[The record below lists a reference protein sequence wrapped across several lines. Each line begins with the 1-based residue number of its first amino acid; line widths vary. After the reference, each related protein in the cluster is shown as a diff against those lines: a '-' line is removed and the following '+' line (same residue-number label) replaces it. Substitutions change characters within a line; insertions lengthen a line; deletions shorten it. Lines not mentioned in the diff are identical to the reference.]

1 MIQFKNVTFSYPSTM
16 QPALIDVNLQ
26 LPAGKVTLIAGAS
39 GCGKSTLL
47 RCINGL
53 VPHFSGGS
61 LQGTIRVGGLDP
73 IQLAPQNM
81 SRHVGFIFQDPEAQF
96 IVDRVEDEI
105 AFALENAAIPPQVMH
120 ERVAA
125 ILELLNLTGLR
136 QRNLDTLSGGERQR
150 VAIAAAL
157 VFQPEVLLLDEPTS
171 QLDPASA
178 EDVLKAIHRLNIQY
192 GLTIVLAEHRLERV
206 LPFADWMVHLSSGL
220 PGGLEGTPAQI
231 LEQIDLQPP
240 VVRLAKALDWRPLP
254 LTVDEARKFTDNNLY
269 FESPP
274 PRPPG
279 MKQPSETSLTFS
291 ASHLPQPF
299 IQVKHLDV
307 HYGKQRAVHGV
318 DFELFPGEILALM
331 GPNGAGKTT
340 LLRAICG
347 LIAPSHGSINVAGKD
362 ISGWEVADICK
373 SVGYLPQDPNTL
385 LFADRVDEELMITL
399 QNHKGKMDQAAR
411 DIAEHEVTRLLLRLG
426 LSEVSGVYP
435 RDLSV
440 GQRQRVALGAIAI
453 THPGALLLDEPT
465 RGLDYTAKQTL
476 VEILH
481 TWRDESMAILV
492 VTHDVELAAQLAD
505 RVAILQDG
513 QIVSIGEPAQVMR
526 LYSTFTP
533 QIAQLFPQSPWLTPD
548 DVLKASSL

>member
-1 MIQFKNVTFSYPSTM
+1 MIQFKNVTFFYPSST
-16 QPALIDVNLQ
+16 QPALKDVSLQ
-26 LPAGKVTLIAGAS
+26 LPAGKVTLVSGAS
-39 GCGKSTLL
+39 GCGKSTFL

-61 LQGTIRVGGLDP
+61 LQGTIRVGELDP
-73 IQLAPQNM
+73 IQLAPQKM
-81 SRHVGFIFQDPEAQF
+81 SRHIGFIFQDPEAQF
-96 IVDRVEDEI
+96 VVDRVEDEI
-105 AFALENAAIPPQVMH
+105 AFALENAAIPPQVMQ
-120 ERVAA
+120 ERIAA
-125 ILELLNLTGLR
+125 ILELLNLTSLR

-178 EDVLKAIHRLNIQY
+178 EDVLNAIHLLNLQY

-206 LPFADWMVHLSSGL
+206 LPFTDWMVYLSSGL
-220 PGGLEGTPAQI
+220 PGGLQGTPSQV

-254 LTVDEARKFTDNNLY
+254 LTVDEARKFTNNHLS
-269 FESPP
+269 FESHPAFSSSV
-274 PRPPG
+274 R
-279 MKQPSETSLTFS
+279 QSSERDSVVS
-291 ASHLPQPF
+291 VNHLIQPF
-299 IQVKHLDV
+299 IQVKDLEI
-307 HYGKQRAVHGV
+307 HYGKQRALHGV

-331 GPNGAGKTT
+331 GLNGAGKTT

-347 LIAPSHGSINVAGKD
+347 LIAPWRGSILVAGKD
-362 ISGWEVADICK
+362 ISGLEVADICK
-373 SVGYLPQDPNTL
+373 SVGFLPQDPNAL

-411 DIAEHEVTRLLLRLG
+411 GMAKLEVTRLLLRLG
-426 LSEVSGVYP
+426 LSEVSAVYP

-453 THPGALLLDEPT
+453 TCPGALLLDEPT

-476 VEILH
+476 AEILH
-481 TWRDESMAILV
+481 AWRDASMAILV

-548 DVLKASSL
+548 DILQSSSL